1 MSWFLQAS
9 ASRVKQACTS
19 LTKKAKV
26 NADYYVKQ
34 LLPKLLD
41 GCHQLLGQRFIIHH
55 AAKVNQQWLAAH
67 CPDFIDK
74 DSMATK

>member
-1 MSWFLQAS
+1 MVSAGVSFEGKAS
-9 ASRVKQACTS
+9 LHFVD
-19 LTKKAKV
+19 KKAKV